1 MKITIKDIAK
11 MANVSVATVSR
22 VVNNHP
28 QGVSENKRAEI
39 LKLVEEYEYTPN
51 LIAKSM
57 VTNKTECIGL
67 LIPDILNPF
76 FQNLARGIEDYAMQQ
91 GYSVFLCNTD
101 NQPSKYLNY
110 VKAMRSKNVDGL
122 IITGYPPE
130 IADEVGKLLA
140 KAKVV
145 IIDRYIEESNYCQ
158 ITTDNFTAAYQMTDY
173 LIEMGHKQIAC
184 ITGVKDLYINDERI
198 RGYQRALEKH
208 DIPYDEGLMFE
219 GDFQLASGEYNT
231 ELILN
236 STSATA
242 IFCFN
247 DMMAQGAYKTCKKLG
262 KSIPEDISVVGFDD
276 IYVAELMN
284 PPLTTVSQKSYK
296 MGNMASRI
304 LIDWTKEDELE
315 QKHITLAN
323 KLVKRES
330 VKRL

>member
-22 VVNNHP
+22 VINNHP
-28 QGVSENKRAEI
+28 QGVSETKRLEI
-39 LKLVEEYEYTPN
+39 LKLIEEYKYTPN

-76 FQNLARGIEDYAMQQ
+76 FQNLARGIEDYAMEQ

-101 NQPSKYLNY
+101 NKASKYLNY

-122 IITGYPPE
+122 IITGYPQE
-130 IADEVGKLLA
+130 VADEVEKLLA
-140 KAKVV
+140 QAKVV
-145 IIDRYIEESNYCQ
+145 IIDRYIEESHYCQ
-158 ITTDNFTAAYQMTDY
+158 ITTDNFTAAYEMTNH
-173 LIEMGHKQIAC
+173 LIEMGHKHIAC
-184 ITGVKDLYINDERI
+184 ITGVKNLYINDERI

-208 DIPYDEGLMFE
+208 GMVYDESLMFE

-231 ELILN
+231 ELIL
-236 STSATA
+236 SHTSATA

-262 KSIPEDISVVGFDD
+262 KCIPEDISIVGFDD
-276 IYVAELMN
+276 IYMAEMMT

-296 MGNMASRI
+296 MGSIAAQN
-304 LIDWTKEDELE
+304 LIEWTKEDELA

-330 VKRL
+330 VKRI